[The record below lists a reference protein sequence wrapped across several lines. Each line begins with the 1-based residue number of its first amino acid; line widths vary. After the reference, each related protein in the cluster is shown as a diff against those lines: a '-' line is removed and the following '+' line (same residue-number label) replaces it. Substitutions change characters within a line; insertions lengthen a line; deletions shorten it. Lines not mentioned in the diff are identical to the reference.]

1 MPHITAC
8 QLVKYL
14 SFIFLKVHTYFV
26 GAFITGGL
34 QNDTGPR
41 KEIAV
46 PPTLSQ
52 EEKMLAPLQSF
63 DLSAQAQCS
72 SLKNTKQGQS
82 QINFEDQPNAG
93 FKHVTLIHACV
104 TANLQPFS
112 RMFLSRSFVH
122 GCLWGQVFKK
132 KRATTLMA

>member
-1 MPHITAC
+1 MHI
-8 QLVKYL
+8 
-14 SFIFLKVHTYFV
+14 YFV

-34 QNDTGPR
+34 QNDAGLR

-52 EEKMLAPLQSF
+52 EEKLLTPLQSF

-82 QINFEDQPNAG
+82 QINFEDQPDA
-93 FKHVTLIHACV
+93 
-104 TANLQPFS
+104 
-112 RMFLSRSFVH
+112 
-122 GCLWGQVFKK
+122 
-132 KRATTLMA
+132 

>member
-26 GAFITGGL
+26 GAFITSGL

-72 SLKNTKQGQS
+72 SLKNTKQGIQEEEGHDTDGLKL
-82 QINFEDQPNAG
+82 QECHKFHEVHEAE
-93 FKHVTLIHACV
+93 V
-104 TANLQPFS
+104 TASSL
-112 RMFLSRSFVH
+112 
-122 GCLWGQVFKK
+122 
-132 KRATTLMA
+132 